1 MCKYIHGYMHTFVC
15 AYFSHIYIH
24 IYDKR
29 CMRTYIYVCISAQA
43 RVWRAYVVLAH
54 EYATR
59 HIHNRHCA
67 DMAWYF
73 KIRNIH

>member
-1 MCKYIHGYMHTFVC
+1 MYAYI
-15 AYFSHIYIH
+15 
-24 IYDKR
+24 
-29 CMRTYIYVCISAQA
+29 CMYVCISAQA

-59 HIHNRHCA
+59 HIHNMHCA